1 MKPINR
7 TMLIVK
13 ILALEKIIYNN
24 NTVDMLVLPGLEGV
38 LAVLPQHLPMLV
50 VLKFGIVEVHYNDRS
65 IDRFTISGGIAKV
78 DSQVV
83 DIISM
88 FAMNCMHIDI
98 LKIKARIEE
107 INAVTSSKQSTLL
120 QEEHKFLMANLELLS

>member
-1 MKPINR
+1 MKPING
-7 TMLIVK
+7 TTLIVK

-65 IDRFTISGGIAKV
+65 IDPFTISGGIAKV

-88 FAMNCMHIDI
+88 FAMNCTYIDK

-107 INAVTSSKQSTLL
+107 INAVTSSKQNTLL
-120 QEEHKFLMANLELLS
+120 QEEHKFLIANLELLS

>member
-1 MKPINR
+1 MKPING
-7 TMLIVK
+7 TTLIVK

-24 NTVDMLVLPGLEGV
+24 NTVDMLVLPGLDGV

-50 VLKFGIVEVHYNDRS
+50 VLKFGIVEVHYNDRN

-88 FAMNCMHIDI
+88 FAMNCTYIDK
-98 LKIKARIEE
+98 LKIKARIDE
-107 INAVTSSKQSTLL
+107 INAVTSLKQNTLL
-120 QEEHKFLMANLELLS
+120 QEEHKFLIANLELLS